1 MLNGFCYVILVLCVF
16 RKTHEQINI
25 ISILRKLDL
34 PHMVKTCNLI
44 DITVADTSTVST
56 HISITFNFTYMPPTS
71 CQTLTYHTGRIH
83 QFLNS
88 SQVQSVLCN
97 SIILT
102 GDRFV
107 RLNNHR
113 LMPDQLCCIVFN

>member
-1 MLNGFCYVILVLCVF
+1 MLNGYCYVILVLCVF

-34 PHMVKTCNLI
+34 PQMVKKCNLI
-44 DITVADTSTVST
+44 DITVADRSTVST
-56 HISITFNFTYMPPTS
+56 HISITFKFTYMPPTS
-71 CQTLTYHTGRIH
+71 CQTLKYNAGRIP
-83 QFLNS
+83 QYLNS

-102 GDRFV
+102 GGA
-107 RLNNHR
+107 
-113 LMPDQLCCIVFN
+113 QLVINI